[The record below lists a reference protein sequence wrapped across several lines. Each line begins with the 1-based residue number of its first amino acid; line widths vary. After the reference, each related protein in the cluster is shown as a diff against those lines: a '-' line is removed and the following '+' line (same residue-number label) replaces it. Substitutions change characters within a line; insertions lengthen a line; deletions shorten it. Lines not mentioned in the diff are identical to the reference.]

1 MIERFPTDPIDQDT
15 LIVNSLEFTYSLAN
29 NAWKPT
35 DIAED
40 ADLNDYEID
49 MIGPTLSVWFP
60 KGFRETHRLW
70 EEIRRIRD
78 EKIKDVEWRY
88 NRLARQQRLNLVTTD
103 DISELDAYV
112 QALADITDQED
123 PNNITWPTLTQQ

>member
-1 MIERFPTDPIDQDT
+1 MIERFPTDPQDQDT
-15 LIVNSLEFTYSLAN
+15 LTVNSLEFTYSLAN

-35 DIAED
+35 DITED

-70 EEIRRIRD
+70 DEIRRIRD
-78 EKIKDVEWRY
+78 QKIAEIEWRY
-88 NRLARQQRLNLVTTD
+88 NRYARHQRMSITQID
-103 DISELDAYV
+103 DIAALDSYV
-112 QALADITDQED
+112 QSLADITIQED
-123 PNNITWPTLTQQ
+123 PTNITWPTLGS